1 MRTVTVK
8 DEERIHIAQRI
19 NQLRLDENIS
29 QIEFGKRVGVGKLA
43 VTRWENRVQIPSV
56 KAIKKMAKN
65 SILHLNGYCMEVM
78 KYE

>member
-1 MRTVTVK
+1 MKTVTVK

-43 VTRWENRVQIPSV
+43 VTRWENRIQIPSV
-56 KAIKKMAKN
+56 KAIKKMAEKFN
-65 SILHLNGYCMEVM
+65 TTPEWILHGSDEV
-78 KYE
+78 

>member
-43 VTRWENRVQIPSV
+43 VTRWVNRVQIPSV
-56 KAIKKMAKN
+56 KAIKKMAKKFN
-65 SILHLNGYCMEVM
+65 TTPQWILYGSDEV
-78 KYE
+78 

>member
-43 VTRWENRVQIPSV
+43 VTCWENRVQIPSV
-56 KAIKKMAKN
+56 KAIKKMAEKFN
-65 SILHLNGYCMEVM
+65 TTPEWILYGSDEV
-78 KYE
+78 